1 MNRHDVKPPVAAMDS
16 TLALFRGM
24 QRKKRQERTDSFRW
38 VRVQISV
45 FLFFFLLG
53 GSSLVVQC
61 LLDFPCH
68 AFKFRF
74 DKFQAAFC
82 QKNVFGWDPEERTIE

>member
-68 AFKFRF
+68 VFLDLTNFKQHFVKKTFLVGTLR
-74 DKFQAAFC
+74 KE
-82 QKNVFGWDPEERTIE
+82 P